1 MTQTPVSHY
10 ITCQGLEVHVTEWGK
25 GNAEKMIMWH
35 GLARTGRDFDPL
47 AQILAE
53 RYHIIA
59 PDTIG
64 RGLSQWAAQ
73 PDTQYCLDFYGKI
86 ASDLCAHF
94 GFKTYKWIG
103 TSMGAAL
110 GIRLA
115 ATTMRDNM
123 THLVLNDMGPKIE
136 PSAIER
142 ILTYAGNPPVYQT
155 VSEMEQGLRT
165 IYKPYGYLTDEQWR
179 LMTETSVRRN
189 PDGTVT
195 MHYDPKMVRQFI
207 VHPNDYDQWDYFNSI
222 ECQILLIR
230 GAETDL
236 LSTETRDAMLANNR
250 NCDLYEVEG
259 VGHAPAMNVAEQI
272 ERIRSF
278 LDRSK

>member
-10 ITCQGLEVHVTEWGK
+10 ITCQGREVHVTEWGK
-25 GNAEKMIMWH
+25 GNAEKMVMWH

-47 AQILAE
+47 AQVLAE

-64 RGLSQWAAQ
+64 RGLSQWAVQ

-94 GFKTYKWIG
+94 GFQTYKWIG

-142 ILTYAGNPPVYQT
+142 ILTYAGNPPVYQS
-155 VSEMEQGLRT
+155 VSELEKGLRT
-165 IYKPYGYLTDEQWR
+165 IYKPYGYLTDDQWR
-179 LMTETSVRRN
+179 LMAETSVRRN

-207 VHPNDYDQWDYFNSI
+207 AHPNDYDQWDYFNSI
-222 ECQILLIR
+222 ECKMLLIR

-236 LSTETRDAMLANNR
+236 LSAETRDTMLENNK
-250 NCDLYEVEG
+250 NCELYEVEG

-272 ERIRSF
+272 ERIQSF
-278 LDRSK
+278 LDS